1 MLLQFC
7 SNERDVDMATI
18 SNRNNKWHARVRRVG
33 QPTVAKTF
41 LTKQDAEKW
50 ARSIEIEIDR
60 GTFINTSY
68 AQKTLFKDLIQQY
81 LKEVTPTLRSVRED
95 TYRLRKMMA
104 NPISELNLTELT
116 PNKIA
121 NYRDE
126 RLKEVKPNTVIREL
140 AYISS
145 IINHARREWGLA
157 IINPVA
163 QIRKPSQPQGRER
176 ILNDDELNRILHEA
190 EKLNLFMKPL
200 CEFALETAMRRGEL
214 LSLTWNNVDFMKRTA
229 YLKITKNG
237 SSRFVPLS
245 NKALLI
251 LKQLPRD
258 ISGVVFP
265 LKGNTVSMGFIKTV
279 KRSGIKD
286 FHFHDLRHMALTRLS
301 TKFTNI
307 LELAAVSGHK
317 ELKMLQRYVHY
328 KAEDLAKK
336 LG

>member
-1 MLLQFC
+1 
-7 SNERDVDMATI
+7 MATFR
-18 SNRNNKWHARVRRVG
+18 NRKNKWQARVRRSS
-33 QPTVAKTF
+33 QPDVTKTF
-41 LTKQDAEKW
+41 LTKTDAEKW

-81 LKEVTPTLRSVRED
+81 LKEVTPTLRGAHED
-95 TYRLRKMMA
+95 TYRLRKMMR
-104 NPISELNLTELT
+104 NPIGELNLSELT

-145 IINHARREWGLA
+145 MINHARREWGLN

-176 ILNDDELNRILHEA
+176 VLNEAELVRILHE
-190 EKLNLFMKPL
+190 LNKINPFLKPL

-214 LSLTWNNVDFMKRTA
+214 LSLVWGNINLEKRVA
-229 YLKITKNG
+229 FLPITKNG
-237 SSRFVPLS
+237 RSRSVPLS
-245 NKALLI
+245 TKAIGI
-251 LKQLPRD
+251 LNSLPRD
-258 ISGVVFP
+258 IEDRVFP
-265 LKGNTVSMGFIKTV
+265 LNKGTVSTLFLRATRRAEIEN
-279 KRSGIKD
+279 

-301 TKFTNI
+301 SKFTNI
-307 LELAAVSGHK
+307 LELAAISGHR
-317 ELKMLQRYVHY
+317 ELKMLQRYVHI
-328 KAEDLAKK
+328 KAEDLAIKI
-336 LG
+336 G